1 MSIKTGLKLAFIFTL
16 VSCSYAESTG
26 GKFISKGWDNFI
38 KPDQTKAERAED
50 GSVGYSYD
58 GKQYQVIAENGN
70 WVAAKCPTGK
80 TIKLDRDWAQR
91 DINLEAFRSYIYQK
105 CAVSSW

>member
-1 MSIKTGLKLAFIFTL
+1 MSIKTGLKLAFIFAL

-26 GKFISKGWDNFI
+26 EKFISKGWDTFI
-38 KPDQTKAERAED
+38 KPKQTKAEQTKD
-50 GSVGYSYD
+50 GNVGYSYD
-58 GKQYQVIAENGN
+58 GKEYQVIAENGN

-80 TIKLDRDWAQR
+80 TIKIGANWAKQ
-91 DINLEAFRSYIYQK
+91 DINLEAFRSYIDQK